1 MPTCQN
7 CGHTWTW
14 KTTFK
19 KSFTLDVGMKC
30 PACDHMQYP
39 TKKSRKQMSLLN
51 FITAPLLI
59 LSSFFFDLSITT
71 LLLIAIPLFA
81 VVLFVYPFL
90 YEFSNEE
97 ESMW

>member
-19 KSFTLDVGMKC
+19 KSFTLATGMKC
-30 PACDHMQYP
+30 PACGQMQYA
-39 TKKSRKQMSLLN
+39 TRKSRKQMSLLN
-51 FITAPLLI
+51 FIPAPLLI
-59 LSSFFFDLSITT
+59 LSAFFFDLSITT

-81 VVLFVYPFL
+81 VVLFVYPLL